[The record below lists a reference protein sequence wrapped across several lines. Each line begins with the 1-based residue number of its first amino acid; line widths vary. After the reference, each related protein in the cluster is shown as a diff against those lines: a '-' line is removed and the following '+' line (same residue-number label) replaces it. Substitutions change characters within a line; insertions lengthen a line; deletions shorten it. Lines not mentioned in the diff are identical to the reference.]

1 MTPEQL
7 KFIQQLS
14 ELGDVTI
21 VKKTEKP
28 INSFAYYFSKLDING
43 LETVLSNQNNY
54 DGITKQEYLELIEKQ
69 FVSLKNNGI
78 QSLKA
83 IPGVCDGCEKGCS
96 GFTFLDEKDG
106 FFMDFM
112 LKVKDSEIVNFMECY
127 NLVNEVDIP
136 NKNEQILIKPISIDT
151 DKDEFPF

>member
-1 MTPEQL
+1 MDADKRKL
-7 KFIQQLS
+7 IQQLE

-21 VKKTEKP
+21 VKKTENP
-28 INSFAYYFSKLDING
+28 IDSFAHYFSKFDING
-43 LETVLSNQNNY
+43 LGTVLNNQNYY

-83 IPGVCDGCEKGCS
+83 IPGVCDGCEKGCF

-112 LKVKDSEIVNFMECY
+112 VKVKDSEIVNLMECF
-127 NLVNEVDIP
+127 NLVNEIEIP
-136 NKNEQILIKPISIDT
+136 NKLEQITVKPFTLDT
-151 DKDEFPF
+151 DNDKIPF